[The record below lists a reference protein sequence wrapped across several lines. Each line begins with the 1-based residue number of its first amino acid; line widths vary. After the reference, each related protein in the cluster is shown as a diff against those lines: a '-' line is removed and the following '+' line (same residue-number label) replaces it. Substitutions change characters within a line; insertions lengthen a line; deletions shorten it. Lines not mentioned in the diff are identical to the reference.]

1 MTSYKLSLQVLRIYL
16 IRHRKNL
23 YHQYLSVILLLQRRT
38 KQRLIFLLCQTV
50 LNIFVVALF
59 ADIETLA
66 LQICTTGKLTI
77 RLNTGNDR
85 INTTCLIS
93 RFRQWLQK
101 RIQRILRQSLGLIR
115 QKCASFFTSRTY
127 FFTVFNFTLESI
139 RYDWNCLISDE
150 VSECVIIHIMSL
162 FYRIVGKILF
172 FLLPAALSLCSIFWY
187 HCSHFFC
194 PIRKGYS

>member
-59 ADIETLA
+59 ADIEAFA

-85 INTTCLIS
+85 INTTRRIS
-93 RFRQWLQK
+93 RFRQ
-101 RIQRILRQSLGLIR
+101 
-115 QKCASFFTSRTY
+115 
-127 FFTVFNFTLESI
+127 
-139 RYDWNCLISDE
+139 
-150 VSECVIIHIMSL
+150 
-162 FYRIVGKILF
+162 
-172 FLLPAALSLCSIFWY
+172 
-187 HCSHFFC
+187 
-194 PIRKGYS
+194 